1 MHQQWWTNDC
11 CLRIF
16 LLFMAQNLFV
26 LDVERFL
33 LLDLADLHNFSF
45 LGMEKGREGNL
56 YTYILQHISRTYSSG
71 ITNFLPFEQQL
82 SIFSSPGPLE
92 TTIVLFAS
100 ISLTILSTQ
109 YHELGY
115 LGSSMVN
122 NLPANAGDTGS
133 IPGLGKSPEEGNDY
147 PFQYSCLGNP
157 MDREAWWATVCGVTK
172 SWT

>member
-16 LLFMAQNLFV
+16 LLFMAQNLFI
-26 LDVERFL
+26 LDVKRFL
-33 LLDLADLHNFSF
+33 LLDWLTCITSHFQEWRR
-45 LGMEKGREGNL
+45 GGREI
-56 YTYILQHISRTYSSG
+56 YTHILQHISRTYSSG
-71 ITNFLPFEQQL
+71 ITNFMPFGQQL

-92 TTIVLFAS
+92 TTIIRSTS

-115 LGSSMVN
+115 LGSSMVK

-133 IPGLGKSPEEGNDY
+133 IPGLGKCPKEGNDY
-147 PFQYSCLGNP
+147 PCQYSCLGNP
-157 MDREAWWATVCGVTK
+157 MDRGAWWATVCGVTK